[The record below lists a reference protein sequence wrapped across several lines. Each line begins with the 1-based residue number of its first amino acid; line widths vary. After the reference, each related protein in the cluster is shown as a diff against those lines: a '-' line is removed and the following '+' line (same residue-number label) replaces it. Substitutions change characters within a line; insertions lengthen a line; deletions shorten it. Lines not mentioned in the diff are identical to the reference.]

1 VTIDKNYYD
10 LSRKLLDELDRG
22 MEEGPELSGA
32 EMLARCA
39 YAGEE
44 AARLTALA
52 DAQMEEKRASL
63 SPEKAEA
70 FKALVEKADDL
81 ASNLGLNFHVR
92 TRNGYQGVIR
102 LVGEQ
107 LIIDSTWDDGERETL
122 SQLIA
127 GSSDLW
133 MDITELN
140 GKNVLQIEMCY
151 DLSSAGE

>member
-1 VTIDKNYYD
+1 
-10 LSRKLLDELDRG
+10 
-22 MEEGPELSGA
+22 M
-32 EMLARCA
+32 
-39 YAGEE
+39 
-44 AARLTALA
+44 
-52 DAQMEEKRASL
+52 
-63 SPEKAEA
+63 
-70 FKALVEKADDL
+70 VEKADAL

-92 TRNGYQGVIR
+92 TRNGYQGIIR

-140 GKNVLQIEMCY
+140 GKNVLQIELCY
-151 DLSSAGE
+151 DLRATRD